1 MIELKEAGVNRSG
14 KMTYHG
20 VLHRLRVEGID
31 FSGLALDNFHVADVV
46 LRNCDFSRAKVEVFS
61 PGRPHFPCEF
71 IDCSFDRVNFRQ
83 VFGLPNRF
91 VGCSFKGARL
101 SRWKLEETDLVDC
114 DFDGAT
120 LRQVIVWG
128 SMEERETPTRPA
140 RSWVNEIRGNDFSGA
155 RFIDSDFRC
164 GVDLTLQKLP
174 VGPDYIYAED
184 VPAALARGEEVLEG
198 LDPADRKRAAFLLR
212 MIQDE
217 LDNGQKQLFF
227 ARFRDHSDSMWFP
240 MREAM
245 NQE

>member
-20 VLHRLRVEGID
+20 YLSHLRVEGAD
-31 FSGLALDNFHVADVV
+31 FSGQTFDNFGLTDVV
-46 LRNCDFSRAKVEVFS
+46 LTGCDFSRVKADFFI
-61 PGRPHFPCEF
+61 PGGGPFPCEF

-83 VFGLPNRF
+83 VFGRPNRF

-101 SRWKLEETDLVDC
+101 SRWKLMETDLVDC

-227 ARFRDHSDSMWFP
+227 ARFKDHSDSMWFP
-240 MREAM
+240 LCEAM
-245 NQE
+245 NEA